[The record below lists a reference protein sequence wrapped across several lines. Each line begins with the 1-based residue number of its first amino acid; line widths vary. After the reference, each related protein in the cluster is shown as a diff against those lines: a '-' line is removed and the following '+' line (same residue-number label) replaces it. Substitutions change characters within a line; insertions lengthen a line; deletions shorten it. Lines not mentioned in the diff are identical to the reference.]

1 MLSGL
6 AALAAGLL
14 MLRWMPGLPPL
25 WWLYLQLVLG
35 LLLLGSRAWRLGL
48 FALGLGW
55 ACLSAQWALDDR
67 LAPGLDGQVRWLEG
81 RVVGLPASAEGVV
94 RFELEDIHADRAH
107 LPGRL
112 RLSWHQGPPVL
123 AGERWRLAVS
133 LKRPRGLVN
142 PATFD
147 YEAWLLAR
155 RIGATGSVKAGE
167 RLQAAEGPVA
177 WREALRQRL
186 LAVDA
191 QGRAGGLAALVLG
204 DGSGLRDADWQLLR
218 DTGTTH
224 LMVISG
230 QHITLFAGVL
240 YGLVAL
246 LARFGLWPRRLP
258 WLPWA
263 CTLAFAGGLG
273 YGLLAGFEVPVQR
286 ACVMLAVVLLW
297 RVRFRHLGVLTPL
310 LAALC
315 VVLLAEPLVVLQP
328 GFWLSF
334 GAVALL
340 VLAFAGRLGAWPWW
354 LTWWRAQWVMGLGL
368 APLLMALALPI
379 SFSGP
384 LANLLAVPWISLL
397 VLPLA
402 LLGTLLLGVPLL
414 GEALLWLAGGALEL
428 LFLVL
433 AWIALQLPAWIPAQI
448 PFWAWGLGA
457 LGALLLIAPAG
468 LPVRALGL
476 ALLLPML
483 FPPLDRPAHGEAEV
497 RVLDVGQGLSVLVRT
512 REHALLYDAG
522 LRRGD
527 FDLGER
533 VVVPTLRGLGVSR
546 LDLML
551 ISHGDADHAGGA
563 MAVGR
568 GLAVKRVLSG
578 EPERLPVVLGAERC
592 SAGEAWRWDGV
603 DFRIWQPP
611 PGGDSNDSSCV
622 LAVQAGGE
630 RLLLAG
636 DLSARGEAA
645 WIASGQPLAAR
656 WLVAGHHGSRTSS
669 SSFFLRAVA
678 PEKVLISRGHL
689 NAYGHPHPLV
699 VSRIEALPAGLHDTA
714 VEGQLLLQLGR
725 GGEPESEREKS
736 VFWREK

>member
-1 MLSGL
+1 MVSGL
-6 AALAAGLL
+6 AAFAVGLL
-14 MLRWMPGLPPL
+14 LLRWIPILPPV
-25 WWLYLQLVLG
+25 WWLYLQLILG
-35 LLLLGSRAWRLGL
+35 LLLLGSRAWRAGL
-48 FALGLGW
+48 FLLGLGW

-67 LAPGLDGQVRWLEG
+67 LERRLDGQVRWLEG
-81 RVVGLPASAEGVV
+81 RVVGLPSSADGVV
-94 RFELEDIHADRAH
+94 RFELEDVHALRAH
-107 LPGRL
+107 LPQRL
-112 RLSWHQGPPVL
+112 RLSWHDGPPVL
-123 AGERWRLAVS
+123 AGERWRLAVR

-147 YEAWLLAR
+147 FEAWLLAR

-167 RLQAAEGPVA
+167 RLLPASGPVA
-177 WREALRQRL
+177 WRDQLRQRL
-186 LAVDA
+186 LRVDA
-191 QGRAGGLAALVLG
+191 WDRAGGLAALVLG
-204 DGSGLRDADWQLLR
+204 DGSGLQDRDWRLLQ

-246 LARFGLWPRRLP
+246 LARLGLWPRRLP

-263 CTLAFAGGLG
+263 CAMAFIGGLG
-273 YGLLAGFEVPVQR
+273 YGILAGFDVPVRR

-297 RVRFRHLGVLTPL
+297 RLRFRHLGFLTPL

-315 VVLLAEPLVVLQP
+315 VVLVAEPLVVLQP

-340 VLAFAGRLGAWPWW
+340 VLAFAGRLGAWRWW
-354 LTWWRAQWVMGLGL
+354 MTWWRAQWVMGLGL
-368 APLLMALALPI
+368 APLLLALALPI
-379 SFSGP
+379 SVSGP
-384 LANLLAVPWISLL
+384 LANLVAVPWISLV
-397 VLPLA
+397 VLPPA
-402 LLGTLLLGVPLL
+402 LLGTAVLGIPWL

-428 LFLVL
+428 LFQML
-433 AWIALQLPAWIPAQI
+433 AWTSTQLPAWIPVQL
-448 PFWAWGLGA
+448 PVWAWLLGA
-457 LGALLLIAPAG
+457 LGVLLLIAPAG
-468 LPVRALGL
+468 VPLRALGL
-476 ALLLPML
+476 ALLMPAL
-483 FPPLDRPAHGEAEV
+483 FPPQQRLGPGQAEV

-522 LRRGD
+522 PRRGD
-527 FDLGER
+527 FDIGDR

-551 ISHGDADHAGGA
+551 ISHADSDHAGGA
-563 MAVGR
+563 LAVRR
-568 GLAVKRVLSG
+568 GLTVGPVLSG
-578 EPERLPVVLGAERC
+578 EPERLAPDLEAEPCAAGA
-592 SAGEAWRWDGV
+592 AWSWDGV
-603 DFRIWQPP
+603 DFLVWQPP

-622 LAVQAGGE
+622 LAVEAAGE
-630 RLLLAG
+630 RILLSG
-636 DLSARGEAA
+636 DLGVRGEAA

-669 SSFFLRAVA
+669 STAFLRAVK
-678 PEKVLISRGHL
+678 PERVLISRGHL

-699 VSRIEALPAGLHDTA
+699 ASRIRALPADIHDTA
-714 VEGQLLLQLGR
+714 EQGHLLLRLGTF
-725 GGEPESEREKS
+725 GELEVEREKS